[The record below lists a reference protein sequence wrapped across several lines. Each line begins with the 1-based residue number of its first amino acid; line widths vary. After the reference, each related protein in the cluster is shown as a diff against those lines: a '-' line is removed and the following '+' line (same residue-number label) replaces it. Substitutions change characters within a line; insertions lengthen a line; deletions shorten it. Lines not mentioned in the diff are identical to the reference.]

1 MLQPNDKEKL
11 ERGFAEGEA
20 SLFLEGLT
28 PTPFG
33 LSLKDR
39 VLAGKISVEQA
50 DAELRAHYMPAVS
63 RIA

>member
-1 MLQPNDKEKL
+1 MLQPDEKEML

-20 SLFLEGLT
+20 SLFLEGLA

-33 LSLKDR
+33 QSLKER
-39 VLAGKISVEQA
+39 VLAGQISIEQA
-50 DAELRAHYMPAVS
+50 EAELCAHYMPAVS